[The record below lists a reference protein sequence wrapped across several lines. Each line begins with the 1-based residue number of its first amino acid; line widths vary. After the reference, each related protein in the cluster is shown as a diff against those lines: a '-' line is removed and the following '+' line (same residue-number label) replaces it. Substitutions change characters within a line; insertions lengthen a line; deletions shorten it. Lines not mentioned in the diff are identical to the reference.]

1 MSSRLVV
8 GSFVLSF
15 GLSSLGLA
23 GCSGAGTSD
32 NVDESSSDV
41 TKTVY
46 ANLYEVIGGADLNNW
61 LTLKNRLN
69 NDFLNICGDTFCDG
83 DYGQFQPVSLDCSAS
98 KTTKKMAQCSWTFAA
113 SIEYV
118 NGSSAKVTSDVGLV
132 TCAIPVKGLATDF
145 ISAMSVASPGV
156 AIQQVVPGGTQ
167 TLYDYVANCF
177 EGVKPK
183 AAPTPT
189 KTQTYS
195 SAEQTAIDTD
205 PDSFIPGVQ
214 NLQAAFES
222 ACGDTYCDGD
232 YNDISALGFTC
243 AVSKAGNV
251 KGCGWSFAGVYTT
264 VGSYGVITPHTK
276 TWVCSLPFS
285 GKQAALTSFIQG
297 SDPYD
302 ATLPGSTETTHEAL
316 SGCFN

>member
-1 MSSRLVV
+1 MSPRLAV
-8 GSFVLSF
+8 GFF
-15 GLSSLGLA
+15 GLILGVSSFGLA
-23 GCSGAGTSD
+23 GCGSGDGSD
-32 NVDESSSDV
+32 NIDESSADV

-46 ANLYEVIGGADLNNW
+46 ANLNDVLGGAALDNW

-98 KTTKKMAQCSWTFAA
+98 KNTKKMAQCMWTFAA

-118 NGSSAKVTSDVGLV
+118 NGYSARVTSDVGLV
-132 TCAIPVKGLATDF
+132 MCPIPVKGLATDF
-145 ISAMSVASPGV
+145 ISAMNVAAPDV
-156 AIQQVVPGGTQ
+156 AMQQVVPGGTQ
-167 TLYDYVANCF
+167 TLYDYVSNCF

-195 SAEQTAIDTD
+195 SAEQTAINSD

-214 NLQAAFES
+214 NLKTAFDN

-243 AVSKAGNV
+243 AVSQAGNV
-251 KGCGWSFAGVYTT
+251 KGCGWSFAGVFTT
-264 VGSYGVITPHTK
+264 VGSYGVITAHTK
-276 TWVCSLPFS
+276 TWVCPLPFS

-302 ATLPGSTETTHEAL
+302 AVLPGSTVTTSDAL
-316 SGCFN
+316 AGCFH